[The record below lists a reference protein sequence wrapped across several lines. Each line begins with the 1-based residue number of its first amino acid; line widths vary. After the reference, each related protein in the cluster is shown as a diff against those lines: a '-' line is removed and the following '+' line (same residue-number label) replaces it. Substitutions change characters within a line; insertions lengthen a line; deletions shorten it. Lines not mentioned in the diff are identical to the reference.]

1 MTTKRVWRAAG
12 TSASRGQ
19 EHVLCVNTVPGSVNQ
34 EARCAG
40 LADGVEESG
49 GEGEQLPLPS
59 SNFGNPTAVS
69 QAIKAALLK
78 DDSIDAVVTIGT
90 ADADAAY
97 SGIEQAGVA
106 DQVKFGTFDMDAT
119 QLKRIKDG
127 DMLFC
132 IDQQPYMQGYLAV
145 SLAHSYVRYGID
157 LPQRPLLTG
166 PAIIDAANVDTAIAG
181 AKAGVR

>member
-1 MTTKRVWRAAG
+1 MAEGIA
-12 TSASRGQ
+12 
-19 EHVLCVNTVPGSVNQ
+19 
-34 EARCAG
+34 
-40 LADGVEESG
+40 ESG
-49 GEGEQLPLPS
+49 GKGDQLPLPA

-97 SGIEQAGVA
+97 SGIEQAGVT
-106 DQVKFGTFDMDAT
+106 DKVQFGTFDMDPT
-119 QLKRIKDG
+119 QLERIKAG
-127 DMLFC
+127 KMLFC

-145 SLAHSYVRYGID
+145 SMANSYVMYGID

-166 PAIIDAANVDTAIAG
+166 PAIIDSSNVDSAIAG